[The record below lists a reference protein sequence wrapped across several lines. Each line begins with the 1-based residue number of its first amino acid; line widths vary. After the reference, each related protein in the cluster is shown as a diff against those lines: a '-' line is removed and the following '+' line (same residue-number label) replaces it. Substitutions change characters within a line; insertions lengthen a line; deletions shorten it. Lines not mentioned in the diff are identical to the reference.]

1 MNGLSYALLAMLVRK
16 PCSGYELAKMMEVF
30 WQAKHS
36 QIYPLLAKLEEQA
49 LLTSENVEQTGKPNK
64 KIYHITDSGRQTL
77 KNWTSKSPALPVA
90 RDEFLIKAYALSLS
104 ELSTAKRL
112 FHDRIAYYQTTS
124 ETRKAKI
131 ASIIEESGGRVPE
144 FGELQFGRYIVHN
157 RKLKMEEEEIKW
169 CNWVLSLLDPADTN

>member
-36 QIYPLLAKLEEQA
+36 QIYPLLAKLEDQS

-64 KIYHITDSGRQTL
+64 KIYYITDTGRDIL
-77 KNWTSKSPALPVA
+77 KTWASKPPALPVT

-104 ELSTAKRL
+104 NLQMAERL
-112 FHDRIAYYQTTS
+112 FHDRIAYYQHSS
-124 ETRKAKI
+124 EARRQKI
-131 ASIIEESGGRVPE
+131 AGIIEECGGKVPQ

-157 RKLKMEEEEIKW
+157 RKLRMEEEEIAW
-169 CNWVLSLLDPADTN
+169 CNWVLGLLGLPAK